1 MPSSRRRFVRTIAAG
16 GVLTAL
22 SGCTSD
28 LEPSTATPLPEPEPN
43 PAPASG
49 DPITI
54 SRDYRASS
62 KYDYYPDAAEIRR
75 RTGYRKHVN
84 ESGTTREPIYER
96 EPASSWVTR
105 VGGTV
110 AGAEAMATARE
121 RLGVDSVENVS
132 PGMGYNDGGERRVM
146 LGYEVWPNRSGETRT
161 PAVEFEA
168 LVSAVPRTVTANFQF
183 EAATLSG
190 TFHPVVEFRQ
200 IYRS

>member
-28 LEPSTATPLPEPEPN
+28 LEPSTATPLPEPESN

-49 DPITI
+49 DPITV
-54 SRDYRASS
+54 SRDYRDSS
-62 KYDYYPDAAEIRR
+62 KYDYYPETGEIRR
-75 RTGYRKHVN
+75 RTDYRKHVN
-84 ESGTTREPIYER
+84 ESGTTKEPVYER

-110 AGAEAMATARE
+110 AGVEAMTTARE
-121 RLGVDSVENVS
+121 RLGVESLADISR
-132 PGMGYNDGGERRVM
+132 GIGYDDGEARRVM
-146 LGYEVWPNRSGETRT
+146 LAYEVWPNRSGEART
-161 PAVEFEA
+161 PSVEFEA
-168 LVSAVPRTVTANFQF
+168 LVSAVPRTITANLQF
-183 EAATLSG
+183 EATTLSG

>member
-1 MPSSRRRFVRTIAAG
+1 MPSSRRRFVRTVAAG

-28 LEPSTATPLPEPEPN
+28 PKPSTATPLPEPESN
-43 PAPASG
+43 PAPATG
-49 DPITI
+49 DPITL
-54 SRDYRASS
+54 SRDYRGSS
-62 KYDYYPDAAEIRR
+62 KYDYYPDTSEVRR

-84 ESGTTREPIYER
+84 ESGTTKEPVYER

-110 AGAEAMATARE
+110 AGAEAMTTVRE
-121 RLGVDSVENVS
+121 RLGVESLDNISR
-132 PGMGYNDGGERRVM
+132 GIGYDDGEARRVM

-161 PAVEFEA
+161 PSVEFEA
-168 LVSAVPRTVTANFQF
+168 LVSAVPRTVTADFQF
-183 EAATLSG
+183 EATTLSA

-200 IYRS
+200 MYRS

>member
-62 KYDYYPDAAEIRR
+62 KYDYYPDTAEIRQ

-146 LGYEVWPNRSGETRT
+146 LGYEVWPNRGGETRT

-200 IYRS
+200 RYRS